1 MKELIERIESIT
13 STANKIMADLK
24 QVPGVADVYLTDVWK
39 DGWHH
44 FRVVLKTNGTVS
56 VPLHKNRPY
65 RDLYQIKDV
74 KRVTVGIRRVLTNAA
89 RKDPNL
95 DFGSVNIEAPKRVY
109 EYQDP
114 IDRRRGE
121 PRQSGFV
128 DNEVRVEF
136 YVFDRL
142 ERER

>member
-1 MKELIERIESIT
+1 MKELIERIESIA

-44 FRVVLKTNGTVS
+44 FRVVLETNGTIS

-65 RDLYQIKDV
+65 SDLYQIKDA
-74 KRVTVGIRRVLTNAA
+74 RRAMGGIRRVLKKAA
-89 RKDPNL
+89 QKDISI
-95 DFGSVNIEAPKRVY
+95 DNIEAPKRVY

-136 YVFDRL
+136 YVFDRM
-142 ERER
+142 EREQ